1 MEQRVA
7 VVQNTCTKSVS
18 WKGAITGVNE
28 MRRHYSNYLKGMPNI
43 KEFRNKLVIL
53 KTVEEID
60 EVLASIIANYSGY
73 KFERTPIEMID
84 YHEKCPV

>member
-1 MEQRVA
+1 
-7 VVQNTCTKSVS
+7 
-18 WKGAITGVNE
+18 
-28 MRRHYSNYLKGMPNI
+28 MPNI

-84 YHEKCPV
+84 YHEKMPV